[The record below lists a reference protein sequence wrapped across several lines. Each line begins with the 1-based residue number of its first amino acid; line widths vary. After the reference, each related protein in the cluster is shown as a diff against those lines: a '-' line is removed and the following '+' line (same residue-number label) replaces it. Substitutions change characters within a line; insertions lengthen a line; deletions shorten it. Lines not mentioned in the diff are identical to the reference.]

1 MTASGLKTSVPQG
14 PTTRA
19 LRRFPFELALS
30 GLIAVAIVVGAEIA
44 ARKGL
49 VTLLVLPAPSQIWAA
64 LVDGFASGIYLDN
77 TFSTLWS
84 VVVGFLLGT
93 AVAVVLA
100 GILSS
105 LPFLE
110 KVVTPFVVAFQS
122 MPKIAIAPL
131 IIIWFGFGE
140 VSKIII
146 VLTVCFF
153 PILINTL
160 HGLKVR
166 DRDHYELF
174 KSLGATRW
182 QMFFRLRLPHAVPY
196 IFAGLHIGVIFALIG
211 TVVAEFVGSNSGV
224 GYLMLQ
230 AKATFDTP
238 AVYACLLILML
249 MGMLLHFIMVQIET
263 RVAFWANDITQ
274 ANV

>member
-1 MTASGLKTSVPQG
+1 MTASDLKTSVPQSS
-14 PTTRA
+14 TTRA
-19 LRRFPFELALS
+19 VRRFPFELALS
-30 GLIAVAIVVGAEIA
+30 GLIAIAIIAGAEIA
-44 ARKGL
+44 ARKGW
-49 VTLLVLPAPSQIWAA
+49 VTPLVLPAPSQIWAA
-64 LVDGFASGIYLDN
+64 LVDGFGSGIYLDN

>member
-1 MTASGLKTSVPQG
+1 MTASDLKTSVPQG

-249 MGMLLHFIMVQIET
+249 MGMLLHFIMAQIET

>member
-1 MTASGLKTSVPQG
+1 MTASDLKTSVPQG

>member
-1 MTASGLKTSVPQG
+1 MTASASKASVPQG
-14 PTTRA
+14 NSSPA
-19 LRRFPFELALS
+19 FLRFPVELALS
-30 GLIAVAIVVGAEIA
+30 GLIAVTLIIAAEIA
-44 ARKGL
+44 ARNNW
-49 VTLLVLPAPSQIWAA
+49 VTPLVLPAPSQIWAA
-64 LVDGFASGIYLDN
+64 LTDGFASGIYLDN
-77 TFSTLWS
+77 TLSTLWS
-84 VVVGFLLGT
+84 VVVGFLLG
-93 AVAVVLA
+93 AVVAVVLA

-110 KVVTPFVVAFQS
+110 KVITPFIVAFQS
-122 MPKIAIAPL
+122 MPKVAIAPL
-131 IIIWFGFGE
+131 IIIWFGFGD
-140 VSKIII
+140 VSKIVI

-153 PILINTL
+153 PILINSL

-182 QMFFRLRLPHAVPY
+182 QMFYRLRLPHAVPY

-211 TVVAEFVGSNSGV
+211 TVVAEFVGSNTGV

-249 MGMLLHFIMVQIET
+249 LGMLLHFVMVQIET

-274 ANV
+274 ANG